1 MNRAFLKWLPRAY
14 PCSTALVVDTFE
26 CKRLVKRRR
35 SHKSALKSQSKK
47 QVRLSPAGEALQ
59 KALDWQKL
67 IEQESISRAEIS
79 RREGLSRAR
88 VTQLMGLLKLPEK
101 VQQGLLGSAPEYVG
115 WTVRRGLG
123 EGFWISI
130 MGLVKIGAPSSFD
143 PSQRRKSCF
152 FDI

>member
-14 PCSTALVVDTFE
+14 QCSTALVVDTFD

-35 SHKSALKSQSKK
+35 PRKSSLKSQSKQK
-47 QVRLSPAGEALQ
+47 VRLSPAGEALQ
-59 KALDWQKL
+59 KALGWRKQ

-88 VTQLMGLLKLPEK
+88 VTQLMSLLKLPEE
-101 VQQGLLGSAPEYVG
+101 VQQGLLAGAPEYAG

-123 EGFWISI
+123 EVS
-130 MGLVKIGAPSSFD
+130 K
-143 PSQRRKSCF
+143 
-152 FDI
+152 

>member
-14 PCSTALVVDTFE
+14 QCSTALVVDTFE

-35 SHKSALKSQSKK
+35 PRKSVSNSQSKQK
-47 QVRLSPAGEALQ
+47 VRLSPAGEALQ
-59 KALDWQKL
+59 EALGWRKQ

-88 VTQLMGLLKLPEK
+88 VTQLMGLLMLPEK
-101 VQQGLLGSAPEYVG
+101 VQQGLLGGAPRYAD

-123 EGFWISI
+123 EVS
-130 MGLVKIGAPSSFD
+130 K
-143 PSQRRKSCF
+143 
-152 FDI
+152 

>member
-14 PCSTALVVDTFE
+14 QCSTALVVDTFE

-35 SHKSALKSQSKK
+35 PPKVSLNSQSKQ

-59 KALDWQKL
+59 KALGWQKL

-88 VTQLMGLLKLPEK
+88 VTQLMSLLKLPGK
-101 VQQGLLGSAPEYVG
+101 VQERLRAGAPEYAG

-123 EGFWISI
+123 EVSY
-130 MGLVKIGAPSSFD
+130 
-143 PSQRRKSCF
+143 
-152 FDI
+152 

>member
-14 PCSTALVVDTFE
+14 QCSTPLVVDTFE

-35 SHKSALKSQSKK
+35 LHKASLNSQSKH
-47 QVRLSPAGEALQ
+47 RFTLSPAGEALQ

-88 VTQLMGLLKLPEK
+88 VTQLMGLLKLPEE
-101 VQQGLLGSAPEYVG
+101 VQQGLLAGVPEYAG

-123 EGFWISI
+123 E
-130 MGLVKIGAPSSFD
+130 VP
-143 PSQRRKSCF
+143 
-152 FDI
+152 

>member
-14 PCSTALVVDTFE
+14 QCSTALVVDTFE

-35 SHKSALKSQSKK
+35 PRKSGLKSQSKQK
-47 QVRLSPAGEALQ
+47 VTLSPAGEALQ

-88 VTQLMGLLKLPEK
+88 VTQLMSLLKLPKK
-101 VQQGLLGSAPEYVG
+101 VQQGLLAGAPEYAG
-115 WTVRRGLG
+115 WTVRRGLRDKKL
-123 EGFWISI
+123 
-130 MGLVKIGAPSSFD
+130 M
-143 PSQRRKSCF
+143 
-152 FDI
+152 

>member
-14 PCSTALVVDTFE
+14 QSSTALVVDTFD

-35 SHKSALKSQSKK
+35 PRKTVSKSQSKP

-59 KALDWQKL
+59 KALSWQKL
-67 IEQESISRAEIS
+67 IEQGNISRAEIS

-88 VTQLMGLLKLPEK
+88 VTQLMSLLKLTEK
-101 VQQGLLGSAPEYVG
+101 VQQGLLAGAPVYAG

-123 EGFWISI
+123 
-130 MGLVKIGAPSSFD
+130 KIP
-143 PSQRRKSCF
+143 
-152 FDI
+152 